1 VALGYLVAE
10 LPIARSK
17 SLGSAVDSTIMPIRI
32 RIAAIAIDDRS
43 IITPRR
49 GTDCGSRTGI
59 GTGRTAHGDG
69 LIRDMGTVGCAGRV
83 GLTCVGPG

>member
-1 VALGYLVAE
+1 VALGYLVAD

-43 IITPRR
+43 IITP
-49 GTDCGSRTGI
+49 GV
-59 GTGRTAHGDG
+59 GRIVA
-69 LIRDMGTVGCAGRV
+69 AARV
-83 GLTCVGPG
+83 P